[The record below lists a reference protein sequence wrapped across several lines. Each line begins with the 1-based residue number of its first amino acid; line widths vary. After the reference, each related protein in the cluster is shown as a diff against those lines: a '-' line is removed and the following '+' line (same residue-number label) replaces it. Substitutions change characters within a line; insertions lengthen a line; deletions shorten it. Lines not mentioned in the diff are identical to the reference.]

1 MQFIFSKRRGVA
13 GMILN
18 DFYQQ
23 LRESAEEAIKSKKE
37 SGKIR
42 AVLGYSICS
51 VSVGANEVLRAMQ
64 EVLVEADIHNV
75 ILETTGCIGLCYK
88 EPLLDIYMPN
98 GMKYTYELVTP
109 SKARAIIVSHSL
121 YGEPMEEWLL
131 KM

>member
-1 MQFIFSKRRGVA
+1 MRF
-13 GMILN
+13 N
-18 DFYQQ
+18 DFYQN
-23 LRESAEEAIKSKKE
+23 LRKSAEEAIKNKRE
-37 SGKIR
+37 NGKIR

-64 EVLVEADIHNV
+64 EVLVEADIDNV
-75 ILETTGCIGLCYK
+75 ILETTGCIGLCSK

-98 GMKYTYELVTP
+98 GERYTYGLVTP
-109 SKARAIIVSHSL
+109 QKARAIVIYHSL